1 MNCGEAWHGSMLPS
15 SSLAASLLLCD
26 QASASLALS
35 ASTSAS
41 TSAAGEEQ
49 TLAQCTLVKIFFFL
63 FQVLAQISPPYYS
76 ASRMH

>member
-15 SSLAASLLLCD
+15 SSLCSCATKHQPAFS
-26 QASASLALS
+26 QGAIP
-35 ASTSAS
+35 TSAS
-41 TSAAGEEQ
+41 GERQ
-49 TLAQCTLVKIFFFL
+49 AFVQCVLLKKIFFLL